1 MIDCHGDTVSFRPD
15 VVNNSTAIACVEI
28 IPAFLHQKQTNR
40 QTNKQ
45 TKGVVAVVW
54 INNDC

>member
-40 QTNKQ
+40 QTKA
-45 TKGVVAVVW
+45 VVAVVW

>member
-45 TKGVVAVVW
+45 TKAVVVCCL
-54 INNDC
+54 DK